1 MSQEKVVSHGYIK
14 LLALSIDHLETNIIM
29 ERNTNNQHDIDSFKE
44 KYGGIKNI
52 LIFVIHME
60 YDENDIMFS
69 DYQKICENIHCYDY
83 MRDLMT
89 KKSGKMLE
97 RNDVT
102 NPELWDTKRIKYIN
116 YVKQ

>member
-1 MSQEKVVSHGYIK
+1 MHQEKAVSHGYIK
-14 LLALSIDHLETNIIM
+14 LIALSIDHLETNIIM

-52 LIFVIHME
+52 LIFIMHME

-102 NPELWDTKRIKYIN
+102 DPELWDTKG
-116 YVKQ
+116 

>member
-1 MSQEKVVSHGYIK
+1 MVENKAVSHGYIK
-14 LLALSIDHLETNIIM
+14 LIALSIDHLETNIIM
-29 ERNTNNQHDIDSFKE
+29 ERNTNSQEDIDLFKE

-60 YDENDIMFS
+60 FDENDIMFS

-89 KKSGKMLE
+89 KE
-97 RNDVT
+97 
-102 NPELWDTKRIKYIN
+102 PENVGEK
-116 YVKQ
+116 

>member
-1 MSQEKVVSHGYIK
+1 MVEAKVVSHGYIK

-29 ERNTNNQHDIDSFKE
+29 EKNTNSQEDIDSFKE

-60 YDENDIMFS
+60 YEKNDIMFS

-89 KKSGKMLE
+89 KKSGKILE

-102 NPELWDTKRIKYIN
+102 NPELWDTKRIKYIR
-116 YVKQ
+116 YEE